1 MGCRIC
7 EASAKPKADFLAQRL
22 ENLKE
27 GRAATQTLLL
37 TPILGCPHPKCA
49 LANMEI
55 DCFNASDSNRL

>member
-1 MGCRIC
+1 MDGLYLRGFG
-7 EASAKPKADFLAQRL
+7 ESRRRTFWQRL